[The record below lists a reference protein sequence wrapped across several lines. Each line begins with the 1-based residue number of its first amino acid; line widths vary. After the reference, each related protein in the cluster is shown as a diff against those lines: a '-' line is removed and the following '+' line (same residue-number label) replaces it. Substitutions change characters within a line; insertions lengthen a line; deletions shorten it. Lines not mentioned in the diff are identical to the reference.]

1 MTGEFSSTW
10 LTLREPADAAARA
23 RELVTALRLPPGGEL
38 VIRDLGCG
46 TGSMGR
52 WLAPLLPGP
61 QRWVLQDRDPA
72 LLAHAAAHLPAAA
85 ADGTAVTVETAEG
98 DVTDLTVA
106 DLAGTSLVTC
116 SALLDLFTTEEV
128 TALAE
133 VCVASDTPALF
144 TLSVVGEVTFEPAD
158 PLDAVVADAFNAH
171 QRRAVGDRRLLG
183 PEAVGAAAEAFARVG
198 VSVTAR
204 SSPWRLGPEHAALI
218 AEWLRGWLAAA
229 AEQRP
234 DLQLDDYLKARTAA
248 AEAGLLRVTVGH
260 QDLLAQKE

>member
-23 RELVTALRLPPGGEL
+23 RDLIKALRLPAGGEL

-98 DVTDLTVA
+98 DVTDLSVA
-106 DLAGTSLVTC
+106 DLADTSLVTC
-116 SALLDLFTTEEV
+116 SALLDLFTTDEV
-128 TALAE
+128 AALAE

-144 TLSVVGEVTFEPAD
+144 TLSVIGEVTLEPAD
-158 PLDAVVADAFNAH
+158 PLDAEVADAFNAH

-183 PEAVGAAAEAFARVG
+183 PEAVGAAAEAFAKAG
-198 VSVTAR
+198 VSVSVR
-204 SSPWRLGPEHAALI
+204 PSPWSLGPEQGALA
-218 AEWLRGWLAAA
+218 AEWLRGWVGAAA
-229 AEQRP
+229 DQRP
-234 DLQLDDYLKARTAA
+234 DLDLDGYLTARTEA
-248 AEAGLLRVTVGH
+248 AEAGRLRVTVGH
-260 QDLLAQKE
+260 QDLLAQKV

>member
-23 RELVTALRLPPGGEL
+23 ADLIGLLRVPDGGEL

-52 WLAPLLPGP
+52 WLAPRLPGP

-72 LLAHAAAHLPAAA
+72 LLAHAAAHLPTAA
-85 ADGTAVTVETAEG
+85 ADGSPVVVETAEG
-98 DVTDLTVA
+98 DVTALTAA

-116 SALLDLFTTEEV
+116 SALLDLFTAAEI

-133 VCVASDTPALF
+133 ACVASDTPALF
-144 TLSVVGEVTFEPAD
+144 TLSVIGEVTLEPGD
-158 PLDAVVADAFNAH
+158 PLDAEVTAAFNAH
-171 QRRAVGDRRLLG
+171 QRRTSGGRRLLG
-183 PEAVGAAAEAFARVG
+183 PEAVGAAAEAFGDAGAV
-198 VSVTAR
+198 VSLR
-204 SSPWRLGPEHAALI
+204 PSPWRLGPEQSALA
-218 AEWLRGWLAAA
+218 AEWLRGWVSAA

-234 DLQLDDYLKARTAA
+234 DLDLKAYLEARSSA
-248 AEAGLLRVTVGH
+248 AEAGLLQVTVGH
-260 QDLLAQKE
+260 QDLLAQKV